1 MCTPVDGYQNID
13 EIMDYS
19 HLILKCRGV
28 TSASSSVITLNI
40 IHGVS
45 GLCERI
51 SRKNFFH
58 WCVYARRCWY
68 GFIDL
73 YDRKFRCVRIALKAC
88 NYANI
93 FLYHSYYIKSFLKD
107 SRCKD
112 VYFFN
117 SN

>member
-45 GLCERI
+45 GLLAED
-51 SRKNFFH
+51 FF
-58 WCVYARRCWY
+58 
-68 GFIDL
+68 FIGV
-73 YDRKFRCVRIALKAC
+73 CMPVAVGTAL
-88 NYANI
+88 
-93 FLYHSYYIKSFLKD
+93 
-107 SRCKD
+107 
-112 VYFFN
+112 
-117 SN
+117 